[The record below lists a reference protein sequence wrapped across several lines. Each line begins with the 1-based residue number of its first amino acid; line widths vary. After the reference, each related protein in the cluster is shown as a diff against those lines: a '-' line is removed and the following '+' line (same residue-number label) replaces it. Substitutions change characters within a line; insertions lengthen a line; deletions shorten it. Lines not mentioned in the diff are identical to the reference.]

1 MRDYIVNT
9 KGKRMIIEGNDNY
22 SRSDFEYWK
31 FVYIENTWLL
41 SNILRKMKW
50 VQAIRSYIE
59 RLKMPMAL
67 VI

>member
-1 MRDYIVNT
+1 
-9 KGKRMIIEGNDNY
+9 MIIIAE
-22 SRSDFEYWK
+22 
-31 FVYIENTWLL
+31 VTL
-41 SNILRKMKW
+41 SIGSLCILRIHDYFQIYCRKMRW